1 MFEAGGPL
9 DFLQVKKKAEGA
21 LLPLNGLISQN
32 MLYMKIRRRVMRLDL
47 KENIVS
53 PFSDPS
59 WIQKTLMG
67 IAAQVLVV
75 TGPALMGYMFSIIRQ
90 TANGE
95 DEKLPEVDNIGKLWI
110 SGFIFT
116 VFMVGLTIIPIGV
129 VGGGVAMMA
138 AGASQLGGDG
148 AAPIALIGVVLVG
161 LVVMALYLAIL
172 FLAPALMLRYA
183 MTEQWTSLI
192 DIPTAIGDMK
202 HGVSDYLAI
211 VFFPVIASLAMVA
224 LSALTLGIGS
234 ILAFPGGVLVMFIQA
249 RMIGNYYRLYFM

>member
-1 MFEAGGPL
+1 
-9 DFLQVKKKAEGA
+9 
-21 LLPLNGLISQN
+21 
-32 MLYMKIRRRVMRLDL
+32 MRLDL

-53 PFSDPS
+53 PFSDPA

-67 IAAQVLVV
+67 VAAQVLLL

-95 DEKLPEVDNIGKLWI
+95 DEKLPEIDNIGKLWI

-116 VFMVGLTIIPIGV
+116 VFIIALTIVPVGV
-129 VGGGVAMMA
+129 VGGGVAMVA

-148 AAPIALIGVVLVG
+148 ATPIALLIGVGLLG
-161 LVVMALYLAIL
+161 LVVMAIYLAIL